1 MGLFGQ
7 GKNNEEKAKEKV
19 NEICGKL
26 RQESRGLDRQ
36 VRGIEREEQKTIV
49 QLKAAAKKNDKD
61 SMKVL
66 AKSLVQ

>member
-7 GKNNEEKAKEKV
+7 SKSAEEKAKEKV
-19 NEICGKL
+19 DEICKKL
-26 RQESRGLDRQ
+26 RQEGRGLDRQ
-36 VRGIEREEQKTIV
+36 IRGIEREEQKTIV

-66 AKSLVQ
+66 AKGLVQ